1 MKCWVAR
8 DKDGML
14 YLYGTKPQKNKYDW
28 KVQVLSPTTISRL
41 PKEWYPEVRWED
53 EEPLEI
59 IVEVDYGMGCSR

>member
-14 YLYGTKPQKNKYDW
+14 YLYEEKPQKNKYDW
-28 KVQVLSPTTISRL
+28 KVLHTTGMTRL